1 MTLTEPTPYTL
12 DDLEEIIQA
21 DNELAALPQVVM
33 RVIDLTDNPKATASD
48 LEKAIGMD
56 QALTA
61 RILTLAN
68 SSYFG
73 LPSSVSSLREA
84 VVFLGFKTL
93 RNMAMTVTTFSLF
106 LGKSDTDS
114 LARRDIWRHS
124 VDTAQCTRI
133 ITALLPPPMQK
144 EVGADQAYTC
154 ALLHDIGKLALDRS
168 RHELFLTL
176 TQSSQERGIRFF
188 EVEQDILPFSHS
200 LIGARL
206 AERWKL
212 PLMLCEAISYHHS
225 PQAAIINPEL
235 TASVYLANEVAHF
248 SRLAPEKDA
257 DEENIALLK
266 SCQPA
271 MQILHLNEET
281 LGAMSRACRTELEK
295 GLSALAF

>member
-1 MTLTEPTPYTL
+1 MTLTEPKPYTL
-12 DDLEEIIQA
+12 NDLEEIVAA

-133 ITALLPPPMQK
+133 ITSLLPPPMQK

-154 ALLHDIGKLALDRS
+154 ALLHDIGKLALDRT

-176 TQSSQERGIRFF
+176 TQSSQERSMRFF
-188 EVEQDILPFSHS
+188 EVEQESLPFGHC

-212 PLMLCEAISYHHS
+212 PPMLCEAILCHHA
-225 PQAAIINPEL
+225 PLAAKINPEL
-235 TASVYLANEVAHF
+235 TAAVYLANEMAHSSREAAENEASENVTLMERCQEVMKILNLSEVA
-248 SRLAPEKDA
+248 
-257 DEENIALLK
+257 
-266 SCQPA
+266 
-271 MQILHLNEET
+271 
-281 LGAMSRACRTELEK
+281 LGAMSRTCRSELEK